1 MWRICQK
8 MASKTLLILVFS
20 LKISFF
26 LARQRFLIFNLLKTW
41 KRQKFSKKAKWEGV
55 FRKLSGNDE
64 FVVGP
69 KAVSVQHWVIQLSM
83 PKINLIYF
91 WISQN
96 TFWNACFWCELLI
109 YRFVYS
115 FVLTS
120 NEEFVFFSSRNFPPE
135 KEREIQISKQNFEF
149 LTLIFRLS
157 FNNDEHVWNVTFI
170 LNNPYKI

>member
-1 MWRICQK
+1 

-26 LARQRFLIFNLLKTW
+26 LARQRFLIFNLGEPK
-41 KRQKFSKKAKWEGV
+41 KRQIFSKSAKYDQV

-83 PKINLIYF
+83 PKMNLIYF
-91 WISQN
+91 WISEN
-96 TFWNACFWCELLI
+96 TFWNACFWCALSFNH
-109 YRFVYS
+109 FVYS

-120 NEEFVFFSSRNFPPE
+120 NEKFVFFSPRNFPPE
-135 KEREIQISKQNFEF
+135 NGREIQISKQNFEF
-149 LTLIFRLS
+149 LT
-157 FNNDEHVWNVTFI
+157 
-170 LNNPYKI
+170 

>member
-26 LARQRFLIFNLLKTW
+26 LARQRFLIFNLLKVW
-41 KRQKFSKKAKWEGV
+41 KRQIISKKAKWEGV

-83 PKINLIYF
+83 PKMILIYF
-91 WISQN
+91 WISEN
-96 TFWNACFWCELLI
+96 TFWNACFWYELLL

-149 LTLIFRLS
+149 LTLIFRL
-157 FNNDEHVWNVTFI
+157 FINNDDEN
-170 LNNPYKI
+170 